1 MSSTDWLLL
10 IISCMLTIFITELI
24 IDDDLLWRLLHME
37 ITPHIRNYEM
47 I

>member
-10 IISCMLTIFITELI
+10 ITTCTLTVFITELI

-37 ITPHIRNYEM
+37 ITPHIRHYEM